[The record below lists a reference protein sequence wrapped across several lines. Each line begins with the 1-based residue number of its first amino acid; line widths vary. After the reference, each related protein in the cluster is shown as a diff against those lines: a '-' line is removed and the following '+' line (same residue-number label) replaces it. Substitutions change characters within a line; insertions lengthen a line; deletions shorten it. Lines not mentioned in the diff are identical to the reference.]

1 MNLNIDRETY
11 DKMSD
16 TEKTSFFKQL
26 HDKHTNDVLARGGG
40 KIIMSLTY
48 GGVPLYEDIESII
61 EMIKEYK

>member
-11 DKMSD
+11 DKMTD

-26 HDKHTNDVLARGGG
+26 YEKHTNDVLARGGG

-48 GGVPLYEDIESII
+48 GGVPLYEDIEGII
-61 EMIKEYK
+61 RMIKEYE